1 MINVLGAGY
10 YPAKLTKNLFSEKG
24 PRGQLNLHVMGH
36 FVLHLVVGIDA
47 GVLGE
52 HGGEGD
58 FGHAGKADE
67 VPTGE
72 DRDVRD
78 ERLKGFESAIVM
90 MMSRDGE
97 PDEVVRSVVKDV
109 TVEMVTLLSVF
120 GFAMEGG
127 ADQTADGDI
136 IHLRIMGMAVGF
148 AVVVPPNGPG
158 ALPTKDIEDVSLV
171 IGKILPTFP
180 DFAGASMKIST
191 HSSLEF
197 GCRRGTRE

>member
-1 MINVLGAGY
+1 MFWAPDTIRRNT
-10 YPAKLTKNLFSEKG
+10 KKNLFLRTFVRSSE
-24 PRGQLNLHVMGH
+24 RNLDLHVVGH
-36 FVLHLVVGIDA
+36 VPFVLVEGGVTV
-47 GVLGE
+47 VLGK

-78 ERLKGFESAIVM
+78 ERLEGFESAIVM
-90 MMSRDGE
+90 MMPRDGE
-97 PDEVVRSVVKDV
+97 PDEIVRSVVKDV
-109 TVEMVTLLSVF
+109 TVEVVTLLSVF

-136 IHLRIMGMAVGF
+136 IHLRITGMAVGF

-158 ALPTKDIEDVSLV
+158 ALPTEDIEDVSLV
-171 IGKILPTFP
+171 VSKILPTFP
-180 DFAGASMKIST
+180 NFAGAGM
-191 HSSLEF
+191 F
-197 GCRRGTRE
+197 R

>member
-1 MINVLGAGY
+1 
-10 YPAKLTKNLFSEKG
+10 
-24 PRGQLNLHVMGH
+24 MGH
-36 FVLHLVVGIDA
+36 LVFHAVVGIDA

-72 DRDVRD
+72 DGDVRD
-78 ERLKGFESAIVM
+78 ERLEGFESVIVM
-90 MMSRDGE
+90 MMPRDGE

-109 TVEMVTLLSVF
+109 TVEVVTLLSVF

-136 IHLRIMGMAVGF
+136 IHLRIMGMAVWF
-148 AVVVPPNGPG
+148 AVIVPPNGPG
-158 ALPTKDIEDVSLV
+158 ALPTEDIEDVSLV

-180 DFAGASMKIST
+180 DFAGAWMFVHKK
-191 HSSLEF
+191 
-197 GCRRGTRE
+197 

>member
-1 MINVLGAGY
+1 MVGHVG
-10 YPAKLTKNLFSEKG
+10 
-24 PRGQLNLHVMGH
+24 LHE
-36 FVLHLVVGIDA
+36 VVGGA
-47 GVLGE
+47 RVAVEAGE
-52 HGGEGD
+52 HGLD
-58 FGHAGKADE
+58 RRFGHAGKADE

-72 DRDVRD
+72 DGDVRD
-78 ERLKGFESAIVM
+78 ERLEGFESSIVM
-90 MMSRDGE
+90 MMPRDGE
-97 PDEVVRSVVKDV
+97 PDEVIRAVVKDV
-109 TVEMVTLLSVF
+109 TVEVVTLLSVF

-158 ALPTKDIEDVSLV
+158 ALPTEDIEDVSLV

-180 DFAGASMKIST
+180 DFAGAGMKITT
-191 HSSLEF
+191 HSSRGF